1 MTILNQKTIPIQ
13 KVRARSNPADPCP
26 NSKLYNIIYIFS
38 EKIEEE
44 YPELP
49 KANSIVALP
58 ADALKEAGSGMS
70 NSSLSHMQQWL
81 ADMKKQGE
89 DQLKGLGSI
98 LTLLDHY
105 ESHIAYIGLYI
116 AYM

>member
-1 MTILNQKTIPIQ
+1 MIQ
-13 KVRARSNPADPCP
+13 KVTSNPKFDPNP
-26 NSKLYNIIYIFS
+26 ISDPKPDTNLIIFFS
-38 EKIEEE
+38 GKVEED

-58 ADALKEAGSGMS
+58 ADALKDAGSGMS

-98 LTLLDHY
+98 SVFMTHEL
-105 ESHIAYIGLYI
+105 
-116 AYM
+116 

>member
-1 MTILNQKTIPIQ
+1 MIQNRKTTQMVSPNPKPDSNLITFSG
-13 KVRARSNPADPCP
+13 KV
-26 NSKLYNIIYIFS
+26 
-38 EKIEEE
+38 EED

-58 ADALKEAGSGMS
+58 ADALKDAGSGMS

-98 LTLLDHY
+98 SSLTVVMTHNL
-105 ESHIAYIGLYI
+105 SHNMNNMSHKL
-116 AYM
+116 

>member
-1 MTILNQKTIPIQ
+1 M
-13 KVRARSNPADPCP
+13 
-26 NSKLYNIIYIFS
+26 
-38 EKIEEE
+38 EEE

-70 NSSLSHMQQWL
+70 NSSLSHMQRWL

-98 LTLLDHY
+98 SYKLEIMIHNLWRIMY
-105 ESHIAYIGLYI
+105 E
-116 AYM
+116 

>member
-1 MTILNQKTIPIQ
+1 MIQ
-13 KVRARSNPADPCP
+13 KVTSNPKFDPNP
-26 NSKLYNIIYIFS
+26 KSDPKPDTNLIIFFS
-38 EKIEEE
+38 GKVEED

-58 ADALKEAGSGMS
+58 ADALKDAGSGMS

-98 LTLLDHY
+98 SVFMTHEL
-105 ESHIAYIGLYI
+105 
-116 AYM
+116 

>member
-1 MTILNQKTIPIQ
+1 MIQNQKTIQ
-13 KVRARSNPADPCP
+13 KVNPI
-26 NSKLYNIIYIFS
+26 SKFDHKTRPTNFLIFS
-38 EKIEEE
+38 GKVEED

-58 ADALKEAGSGMS
+58 ADALKDAGSGMS

-98 LTLLDHY
+98 
-105 ESHIAYIGLYI
+105 S
-116 AYM
+116 

>member
-1 MTILNQKTIPIQ
+1 M
-13 KVRARSNPADPCP
+13 
-26 NSKLYNIIYIFS
+26 
-38 EKIEEE
+38 
-44 YPELP
+44 
-49 KANSIVALP
+49 ALP

-98 LTLLDHY
+98 L
-105 ESHIAYIGLYI
+105 
-116 AYM
+116 

>member
-1 MTILNQKTIPIQ
+1 MIQNQKTIQ
-13 KVRARSNPADPCP
+13 KVNQNSKSDPQNPAH
-26 NSKLYNIIYIFS
+26 KLTNFS
-38 EKIEEE
+38 GKVEED

-58 ADALKEAGSGMS
+58 ADALKDAGSGMS

-89 DQLKGLGSI
+89 DQLKGLGS
-98 LTLLDHY
+98 T
-105 ESHIAYIGLYI
+105 S
-116 AYM
+116 

>member
-1 MTILNQKTIPIQ
+1 MIQNQKTIQKVSPNPNSDRTQKLTQTQNLTHTLNPIQ
-13 KVRARSNPADPCP
+13 ALIFN
-26 NSKLYNIIYIFS
+26 IFS
-38 EKIEEE
+38 GKVEED

-58 ADALKEAGSGMS
+58 ADALKDAGSGMS

-89 DQLKGLGSI
+89 DQLKGFGSI
-98 LTLLDHY
+98 SLM
-105 ESHIAYIGLYI
+105 A
-116 AYM
+116 